1 MRGAGRQQ
9 GVGDRPHPLPGATII
24 LRRGLDEEEEQGR
37 EKHFLALNELVG
49 KIVLL
54 YRAFAK

>member
-9 GVGDRPHPLPGATII
+9 GVGDRPHPLPGATI
-24 LRRGLDEEEEQGR
+24 LRRGINEEEEQGR